1 MGVAW
6 GRETTLPAIGGRQ
19 GKRARTVANAK
30 LTDDAVRVIRTSH
43 DTHEALAAQFKVSH
57 TAIRYVRIRE
67 TWDHVE

>member
-1 MGVAW
+1 MAW
-6 GRETTLPAIGGRQ
+6 GRETPLPAIGTPGQ
-19 GKRARTVANAK
+19 TGEDSCNTK